1 MEGIVFAKAL
11 MLVWGQPLP
20 LGSYIHKTKLKLK
33 FIGSLDT
40 NPNTAASHT
49 VDHEAKS
56 LYDDDISY
64 LCEHEMTRFQI
75 GLEERVAWILF
86 VFAKCIFMKHIY
98 SRNSRNQ
105 LVFSKTLSSSRTDE

>member
-1 MEGIVFAKAL
+1 M
-11 MLVWGQPLP
+11 
-20 LGSYIHKTKLKLK
+20 K

-75 GLEERVAWILF
+75 GLEEEGRVDF
-86 VFAKCIFMKHIY
+86 VCVCKMHFYETHLQ
-98 SRNSRNQ
+98 S
-105 LVFSKTLSSSRTDE
+105 